1 MGAPVA
7 STVTALLAPL
17 ADVSDGGVH
26 GIDTA
31 GEVSFVSWRDHV
43 RDAAALAAALRARL
57 DPDRPPHVGV
67 LAGNTPFFSCM
78 LVAAAM
84 SGIVPVGLNPTRRGA
99 ALQRDVEHADCQ
111 LVTRRS
117 RQCRSGITSIDVESC
132 FIRC

>member
-67 LAGNTPFFSCM
+67 LAGNTPFFSGM

-99 ALQRDVEHADCQ
+99 ALQAWCEARLEAIRAQVEELTGGDPAEEDD
-111 LVTRRS
+111 S
-117 RQCRSGITSIDVESC
+117 
-132 FIRC
+132 